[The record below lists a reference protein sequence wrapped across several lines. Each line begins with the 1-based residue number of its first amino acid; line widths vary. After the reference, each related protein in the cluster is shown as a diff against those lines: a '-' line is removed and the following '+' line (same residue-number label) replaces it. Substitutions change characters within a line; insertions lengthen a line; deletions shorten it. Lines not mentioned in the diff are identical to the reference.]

1 MADELFLILGCWG
14 RVESDFVSCKAIENS
29 ILKIDDHLEFYNEMM
44 NYLDNCRLFDR
55 PTFDL
60 NSVRNIISYLQDKFV
75 ETTKQLWKPNKYS
88 IIHKFINDH
97 RHCGVYLKLEL
108 IPLEKTAEKEKQPL
122 KVIQGSK
129 K

>member
-1 MADELFLILGCWG
+1 MQEELHLILGCWG
-14 RVESDFVSCKAIENS
+14 RTEADFVSCKSVENK
-29 ILKIDDHLEFYNEMM
+29 ILKIDEHLEFYNEMM
-44 NYLDNCRLFDR
+44 DYLDNCRLFDR

-60 NSVRNIISYLQDKFV
+60 NSVKNIISYLQNKF
-75 ETTKQLWKPNKYS
+75 EQTTQQLWQTNKYS

-97 RHCGVYLKLEL
+97 RHCGVYLKLAL
-108 IPLEKTAEKEKQPL
+108 IPVENNAEKEKQPL